1 MTRGP
6 RAGAVF
12 CGRSLPARADA
23 VAHRVVCDP
32 GGGPSGREKT
42 LPELL
47 YEKEET
53 CALCGEKFRVTK
65 VRKSA
70 CPVVRRDPD
79 FCVYYQN
86 ENPNLYDIW
95 VCPHCGYAAP
105 ESSWND
111 LLEAQRKLLRDWLT
125 SQPKLPDL
133 SGRRTPETAIMAY
146 DRAIAC
152 AVAKRGRD
160 SQIAGLYLKA
170 AWVYRVSGAN
180 DPREAEYIQKA
191 AEHYEKAYQTEPT
204 PIGTMTDATLRYLI
218 GELLRRCGRYKE
230 ACLYFSQLVSDPAV
244 RGDARIGN
252 LAREQW
258 QLAKQQLQAQEAGV
272 GASDAAGQPPS
283 AAATSEAAAAAGQ
296 VAPFVAQSAPVASRA
311 VGASRM
317 SESAGGDGPSSVPA
331 RRARVTA
338 SVPLYAEQIA
348 WARAVVRANQ
358 PGALDTG
365 AVLRAA
371 LAIATAVDPTAL
383 RAGDEEELKAKLLA
397 AIRE

>member
-1 MTRGP
+1 M
-6 RAGAVF
+6 
-12 CGRSLPARADA
+12 
-23 VAHRVVCDP
+23 
-32 GGGPSGREKT
+32 
-42 LPELL
+42 PELL

-53 CALCGEKFRVTK
+53 CALCGEKFKVTK

-70 CPVVRRDPD
+70 CPVVKRDPD

-105 ESSWND
+105 ESSWNE
-111 LLEAQRKLLRDWLT
+111 LLEAHRKLLRDWLP

-133 SGRRTPETAIMAY
+133 SGRRTPEMALAAY

-170 AWVYRVSGAN
+170 SWIYRVSGV
-180 DPREAEYIQKA
+180 DGPRETEYIRKA
-191 AEHYEKAYQTEPT
+191 AEHYEKAYQSEPT
-204 PIGTMTDATLRYLI
+204 PIGTMTDGTLRYLI

-230 ACLYFSQLVSDPAV
+230 ASLYFSQLVSDPAA
-244 RGDARIGN
+244 RGDARIVN

-258 QLAKQQLQAQEAGV
+258 QLAKQQLQAQEAGA
-272 GASDAAGQPPS
+272 GASDAPGQPPS
-283 AAATSEAAAAAGQ
+283 ATGASRAGAAAGP
-296 VAPFVAQSAPVASRA
+296 ASPSAAQPASVAS
-311 VGASRM
+311 GAASASNRPQTT
-317 SESAGGDGPSSVPA
+317 EGSAGGDGPSPA
-331 RRARVTA
+331 PTRRARVTA
-338 SVPLYAEQIA
+338 SVPLYADQIA

-371 LAIATAVDPTAL
+371 LDLAAAIDPATL
-383 RAGDEEELKAKLLA
+383 KAGDEEALKSRLLG
-397 AIRE
+397 AIRGQHSSPGD

>member
-1 MTRGP
+1 M
-6 RAGAVF
+6 
-12 CGRSLPARADA
+12 
-23 VAHRVVCDP
+23 
-32 GGGPSGREKT
+32 
-42 LPELL
+42 PELL

-53 CALCGEKFRVTK
+53 CALCGEKFKVTK

-111 LLEAQRKLLRDWLT
+111 LLEAQRKLLRDWLP

-133 SGRRTPETAIMAY
+133 SGRRTPEMAIAAY

-170 AWVYRVSGAN
+170 SWVYRVSGVN
-180 DPREAEYIQKA
+180 DPREAEYVRKA

-258 QLAKQQLQAQEAGV
+258 QLAKQQLQAQEAGA
-272 GASDAAGQPPS
+272 GASEAAGQLPP
-283 AAATSEAAAAAGQ
+283 AAATSGAAEVADSAAPSTAQPASAPASAAAVPQAPAGT
-296 VAPFVAQSAPVASRA
+296 A
-311 VGASRM
+311 
-317 SESAGGDGPSSVPA
+317 ESASPSPGQTK
-331 RRARVTA
+331 RNRVTA
-338 SVPLYAEQIA
+338 SVPLYADQVA

-371 LAIATAVDPTAL
+371 LAIATAVDPAAL
-383 RAGDEEELKAKLLA
+383 KAGDEEELKAKLLA
-397 AIRE
+397 AIRG